1 MAPLAAGSLSQRTPM
16 DSQDTHSTVH
26 AGFRLEEG
34 SIRQRPVEFTCQV
47 EAVAGRWRQSQQQ
60 QPEELPLLAPP

>member
-1 MAPLAAGSLSQRTPM
+1 M
-16 DSQDTHSTVH
+16 HSTVH

-34 SIRQRPVEFTCQV
+34 RGQHQAEACGELTCQV
-47 EAVAGRWRQSQQQ
+47 EAVAGRWHHSQQ